1 MLLFSLLQKILFQK
15 SKTVIKFTFYLTGCP
30 YFLFFNY
37 LLIKVDR
44 ECKFLSSAN
53 MEYLG
58 INNVI
63 NECFLERASPLFI
76 VVSWVSRMWDFLY
89 KGLWIGV
96 SLALTFSTSFYFYK
110 NFFFI
115 CIACS
120 HQFCILIDICCSFAR
135 KMLQFHTPWHNF
147 IKCCCT
153 LSATLKRVTKLVLF
167 NATFFSDYLCCIGQK
182 PSGATMQWT
191 AALL

>member
-1 MLLFSLLQKILFQK
+1 
-15 SKTVIKFTFYLTGCP
+15 
-30 YFLFFNY
+30 
-37 LLIKVDR
+37 
-44 ECKFLSSAN
+44 
-53 MEYLG
+53 MEYLE
-58 INNVI
+58 INKVI
-63 NECFLERASPLFI
+63 NECLLERASPLFI

-89 KGLWIGV
+89 KSLWIGV
-96 SLALTFSTSFYFYK
+96 SLALTFSRSFCFYK

-120 HQFCILIDICCSFAR
+120 HQLCILIDICCSFAR
-135 KMLQFHTPWHNF
+135 KMLQFHTPWYNF

-167 NATFFSDYLCCIGQK
+167 NATFFSDYFCCIGQK